1 VSADDHLIVQNLQK
15 VFTTGRGERQVVAIE
30 NLSLRVKSGQFCSII
45 GPSGCGKS
53 TFLRIAAGLMEPTS
67 GTVSM
72 SNGTRPHDAQRAK
85 QIGFVFQEP
94 GLLPWKTV
102 ADNVEVPFHVNRRAN
117 RPRKATTP
125 ELLDLVGLRAFADA
139 YPRQLSGGMQQRV
152 AIARALAFDP
162 VLLLMDEP
170 FGALDEI
177 TRQAMRYELLRIWEY
192 TKKTVIFVTH
202 SIHEAIILSDIVVVM
217 SPRPGRVRG
226 TVSISLERPRT
237 EAIERAPEFIQY
249 TDRLKRLLREEENDG
264 TGN

>member
-1 VSADDHLIVQNLQK
+1 VSADDHLIVQNLLK
-15 VFTTGRGERQVVAIE
+15 VFRTGRGERQVVAID
-30 NLSLRVKSGQFCSII
+30 NLSLRVKSGQFCSIV

-53 TFLRIAAGLMEPTS
+53 TFLRIAAGLVEPTS

-72 SNGTRPHDAQRAK
+72 GNETGPHDMQRAK

-102 ADNVEVPFHVNRRAN
+102 SGNVDVPFQVNRRAN
-117 RPRKATTP
+117 RPRGRSTA
-125 ELLDLVGLRAFADA
+125 EMLELVGLTPFADA
-139 YPRQLSGGMQQRV
+139 YPYQLSGGMQQRV

-177 TRQAMRYELLRIWEY
+177 TRQSMRYELLRIWEL

-202 SIHEAIILSDIVVVM
+202 SIPEAIILSDVVVVL

-226 TVSISLERPRT
+226 TVTIDLERPRT
-237 EAIERAPEFIQY
+237 EAIERTPEFLHY
-249 TDRLKRLLREEENDG
+249 TDRLKRLLREEVDNG
-264 TGN
+264 TGH